1 MTGEFPIPLFLSTLG
16 SISNSQVT
24 VILTFTQCRA
34 PYCCRVNGD
43 ISEAIHSEGA
53 FTTTLHLTHRLP
65 VSVGV
70 NLPRSSPPHNGNRFV
85 PPGIADQAAGPVDY
99 SASIQ
104 APDFKVDWD

>member
-1 MTGEFPIPLFLSTLG
+1 MSSPLLLPG
-16 SISNSQVT
+16 
-24 VILTFTQCRA
+24 
-34 PYCCRVNGD
+34 NGD

-53 FTTTLHLTHRLP
+53 LYTHPLHLTHRLP

-70 NLPRSSPPHNGNRFV
+70 NLPGSSPPHNGNRFV
-85 PPGIADQAAGPVDY
+85 PPGIADQASRPMDY